1 MKKIVRLTEQ
11 DLVRLVNR
19 VINEQS
25 LSDYTS
31 ELGKK
36 VKSYGQNLLGKL
48 PPYWGKLKNMNPKPT
63 VETSNLLQ
71 KTLGGAAE
79 MLQWINGES
88 VLGVHSDGNVEII
101 IGPGGGN
108 QIQKKR
114 MNAAESI
121 LKSIGLTANWESLHE
136 GEEYVELKKLNL
148 NQTLTLVKNLS
159 KYI

>member
-19 VINEQS
+19 VIKEQS
-25 LSDYTS
+25 LSD
-31 ELGKK
+31 LGDK
-36 VKSYGQNLLGKL
+36 VKSYGQNLAGKL
-48 PPYWGKLKNMNPKPT
+48 PPYWSKLKNMNPKPT

-136 GEEYVELKKLNL
+136 GEEYVKLKKLNL

>member
-19 VINEQS
+19 VIKEQS
-25 LSDYTS
+25 LSD
-31 ELGKK
+31 LGDK
-36 VKSYGQNLLGKL
+36 VKSYGQNLAGKL

>member
-19 VINEQS
+19 VIKEQS
-25 LSDYTS
+25 LSD
-31 ELGKK
+31 LGDK
-36 VKSYGQNLLGKL
+36 VKSYGQNLAGKL
-48 PPYWGKLKNMNPKPT
+48 PPYWSKLKNMNPKPT